1 MSGPDSLKMA
11 GSWELGTQEGLCCGV
26 FPRKHRDVTSFLS
39 QLWTDEGPHV
49 DLSYCVVFRVGI

>member
-1 MSGPDSLKMA
+1 MSGPDSLKVA
-11 GSWELGTQEGLCCGV
+11 GSWELGTKRVALWG

-49 DLSYCVVFRVGI
+49 DLSCVVFRVRI